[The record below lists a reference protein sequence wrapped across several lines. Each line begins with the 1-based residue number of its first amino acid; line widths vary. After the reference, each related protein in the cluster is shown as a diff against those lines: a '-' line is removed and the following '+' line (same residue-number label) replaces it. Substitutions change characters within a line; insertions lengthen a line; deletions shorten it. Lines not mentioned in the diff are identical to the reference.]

1 MSLWSWMSRGS
12 FLRMGMAR
20 DRARCMSG
28 RIAIYSCH
36 TLVDKALLRLHTPQ
50 VDDSPSYRNESHI
63 SVAVRR
69 LVRSGRL

>member
-1 MSLWSWMSRGS
+1 MS
-12 FLRMGMAR
+12 FLCMDMVR

-36 TLVDKALLRLHTPQ
+36 MLVDKALWRLHTRL
-50 VDDSPSYRNESHI
+50 VDDNPSYRNESHI

-69 LVRSGRL
+69 LVRSVRL